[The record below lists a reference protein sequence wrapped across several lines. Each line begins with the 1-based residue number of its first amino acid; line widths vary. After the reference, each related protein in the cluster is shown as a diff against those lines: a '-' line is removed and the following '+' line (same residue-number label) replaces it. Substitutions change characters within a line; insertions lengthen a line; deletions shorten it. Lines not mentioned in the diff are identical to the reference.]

1 MKVSMEWYDVGR
13 PAMKQYQYVI
23 FDVDGTLLDTA
34 EGVVEAVK
42 RTVCGESLEMPS
54 DEVLRT
60 FIGPP
65 IQNSF
70 QKTYGF
76 EQERVQQLAVM
87 FRNHYKEDD
96 CLLKAEPYEGIHEV
110 CQSLMREGIRI
121 GIATY
126 KRQDY
131 AERIVRQF
139 GFGAYTDDIYG
150 ADNENRLKKVDII
163 RLCLERMNCE
173 DLGKAVMVGDSDN
186 DAVGAEAVGIDFIG
200 VTYGFGFKSRQDVD
214 RYSNVGCAAAPLELL
229 DILKKKD

>member
-1 MKVSMEWYDVGR
+1 MKS
-13 PAMKQYQYVI
+13 YQYVI
-23 FDVDGTLLDTA
+23 FDVDGTLLDTS
-34 EGVVEAVK
+34 EGVMEAVK
-42 RTVCGESLEMPS
+42 RTVCEENLELPS

-70 QKTYGF
+70 QREYGF
-76 EQERVQQLAVM
+76 DPDRVQQLANI
-87 FRNHYKEDD
+87 FRNHYKENA

-110 CQSLMREGIRI
+110 CQILVREEIKI

-131 AERIVRQF
+131 AEQIVRHF
-139 GFGAYTDDIYG
+139 GFCEYTDDIYG

-163 RLCLERMNCE
+163 RLCLEQMNCE

-186 DAVGAEAVGIDFIG
+186 DAVGAEAIGIDFIG
-200 VTYGFGFKSRQDVD
+200 VTYGFGFKSWRDVD
-214 RYSNVGCAAAPLELL
+214 RYSNVGCVATPLELL
-229 DILKKKD
+229 NILKKKD